1 MNQPD
6 VQEEPLNNVE
16 LESAILG
23 LRMALTPEEEVEA
36 REHFLTVLRDST
48 LSVPTVTPTP
58 TAPDGSILPNADIT
72 FVVAQTQEGVSGVPG
87 FTTLGQ
93 LRGTLPDVQNGMFL
107 TGAQLGGIL
116 GNSPH
121 KLFVDGPEMHVEVS
135 QEELVFMAQSAQKVI
150 EDQQAAANHNVLLE
164 QAIAEFKNDDST
176 ASREALINAFGNGFC
191 RLPVATEADKD
202 TPVVVLR
209 LGDPNQPETVQEVPL
224 LTDQE
229 LLLAFTGEEALGA
242 WSDAERNVI
251 ALPGGM
257 IAQLIAQTGVG
268 GVVINK
274 GAENSATIK
283 VEQNQLVVA

>member
-48 LSVPTVTPTP
+48 LSVPTVHPTP

-72 FVVAQTQEGVSGVPG
+72 FVVAQTQEGVSGVPA

-135 QEELVFMAQSAQKVI
+135 QEEMVFMAQAAQQAV
-150 EDQQAAANHNVLLE
+150 EDQQTAANHNQALE
-164 QAIAEFKNDDST
+164 KAVADFQEDDTT
-176 ASREALINAFGNGFC
+176 ASREALVGAFLGGFC
-191 RLPVATEADKD
+191 RVPVATEADKD
-202 TPVVVLR
+202 IPVVVLR
-209 LGDPNQPETVQEVPL
+209 LGDPNQPETVQEIPL
-224 LTDQE
+224 LTDDE
-229 LLLAFTGEEALGA
+229 KLLAFTGEEALGA
-242 WSDAERNVI
+242 WSTSERNVI
-251 ALPGGM
+251 ALPGPM
-257 IAQLIAQTGVG
+257 LAQLLAQTGVG
-268 GVVINK
+268 GVLINK
-274 GAENSATIK
+274 GAEHSVTLK
-283 VEQNQLVVA
+283 VDNNQLVVA